1 MGMSDTLGDMIS
13 RIRNAQLARHGQV
26 SVPASVLKE
35 RVAAILKKEG
45 FIEDVSR
52 TEEDKPTLLITL
64 RYGDK
69 HQPAIQKIRRVSKPG
84 QRQYARHDHIPRVCS
99 GLGVSIVSTSKGL
112 MTDRQ
117 ARVEGVGGEILCEV
131 W

>member
-13 RIRNAQLARHGQV
+13 RIRNALLARHGQV

-35 RVAAILKKEG
+35 RVAAILKEEG

-52 TEEDKPTLLITL
+52 SEEEKPSLLITL
-64 RYGDK
+64 RYGDRR
-69 HQPAIQKIRRVSKPG
+69 QPAIQKIRRVSKPG
-84 QRQYARHDHIPRVCS
+84 QRQYARHDQIPRVCS
-99 GLGVSIVSTSKGL
+99 GLGISIVSTSRGV

-117 ARVEGVGGEILCEV
+117 ARTEGVGGEILCEV